1 MLVYPCGHMHWYTC
15 VHTTV
20 CAYLLHVYMLI
31 LANAE
36 VIGKCGHVCAQEYVC
51 ICMCIY
57 AHVNVYGPRCMCIL
71 HQVFKP
77 SYAH

>member
-1 MLVYPCGHMHWYTC
+1 MRWHTC
-15 VHTTV
+15 VYAVV
-20 CAYLLHVYMLI
+20 CAFLLQVYVLI

-51 ICMCIY
+51 ICMYLYVYMCIY
-57 AHVNVYGPRCMCIL
+57 AYVYVHVHEPRCMCIV
-71 HQVFKP
+71 HQVFTL